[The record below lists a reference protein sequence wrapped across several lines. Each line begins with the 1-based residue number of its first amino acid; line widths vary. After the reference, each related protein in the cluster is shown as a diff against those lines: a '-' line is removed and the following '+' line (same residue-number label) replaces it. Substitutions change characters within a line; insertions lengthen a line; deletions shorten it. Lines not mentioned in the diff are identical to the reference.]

1 MSQLDRNN
9 KSRKANDR
17 GRFSLSKKSIMDNP
31 VDYEN
36 LLYSESN
43 SSSFNLSQGFTDT
56 EDHIPWYILN
66 PLSKLRIVWN
76 IFLLMVMLFNA
87 LLVPLRLGFYGDD

>member
-1 MSQLDRNN
+1 ME
-9 KSRKANDR
+9 
-17 GRFSLSKKSIMDNP
+17 NP
-31 VDYEN
+31 VNYEN

-43 SSSFNLSQGFTDT
+43 SSSFSLSQGFTFET
-56 EDHIPWYILN
+56 EDTIPWYILN
-66 PLSKLRIVWN
+66 PLSKFRIVWN